1 MRLLHTSDW
10 HVGKLMRGASRADEH
25 RAVLAE
31 ISRIA
36 GEESVDLV
44 LVAGDLFETAAP
56 GPESEQVVYRALL
69 DLAGVAPVVVV
80 AGNHDNARRLE
91 AVAPLLT
98 LGRVRVL
105 TQVARP
111 DEGGVARLDVGG
123 VPVQVAL
130 LPFVSK
136 RGIVRADALMRDDA
150 YQLSQAYTER
160 LGVLVRAL
168 TDGFTADSVNVMCA
182 HAFAAGG
189 TMGGGE
195 RSVHTIEDYSLS
207 ALSFPVSAQYVALG
221 HLHRAQDVPGPTRIR
236 YCGSPLQLDFGEER
250 QDKSVTVVEV
260 DPGVPAA
267 VREVALT
274 SGRRMRTLRGTLD
287 ELEAAAGTTGDEY
300 LRIVVTDTR
309 RAGLAD
315 EVRVWFPHAVYVVV
329 DTPDDDRPRRAARP
343 ADASP
348 SELLA
353 AYLAESGVDDDR
365 LVPAFEA
372 LLDEVTSGGAS

>member
-31 ISRIA
+31 MA
-36 GEESVDLV
+36 AVAAAESVDLV
-44 LVAGDLFETAAP
+44 LVAGDLFETSAP
-56 GPESEQVVYRALL
+56 GPESEQVVYQGLL
-69 DLAGVAPVVVV
+69 DLAAVAPVLVV

-98 LGRVRVL
+98 LGRVQVR
-105 TQVARP
+105 TRVARP
-111 DEGGVARLDVGG
+111 HDGGVVRIEAGG
-123 VPVQVAL
+123 VPVQVAM

-160 LGVLVRAL
+160 LGVLVGAL
-168 TDGFTADSVNVMCA
+168 TEGFAADTVNVVCA

-207 ALSFPVSAQYVALG
+207 ALAFPVTAQYVALG

-236 YCGSPLQLDFGEER
+236 YSGSPLQLDFGETA
-250 QDKSVTVVEV
+250 DVKSVTVVDLE
-260 DPGVPAA
+260 PGVPAA
-267 VREVALT
+267 VREVRLEA
-274 SGRRMRTLRGTLD
+274 GRRLRTLRGPLAD
-287 ELEAAAGTTGDEY
+287 LEPLAGTTDDDF
-300 LRIVVTDTR
+300 LRIVVTDRR

-315 EVRVWFPHAVYVVV
+315 EVRALFPHCV
-329 DTPDDDRPRRAARP
+329 DVLVQSPEDAPSARP
-343 ADASP
+343 APVAGRSP
-348 SELLA
+348 SQLFHS
-353 AYLAESGVDDDR
+353 YLESAGVDDPR
-365 LVPAFEA
+365 LRVAFDE
-372 LLDEVTSGGAS
+372 LLEEVGS

>member
-31 ISRIA
+31 MA
-36 GEESVDLV
+36 AVAAAESVDLV
-44 LVAGDLFETAAP
+44 LVAGDLFETSAP
-56 GPESEQVVYRALL
+56 APESEQVVYQGLL
-69 DLAGVAPVVVV
+69 DLAEVAPVLVV

-98 LGRVRVL
+98 LGRVQVR

-111 DEGGVARLDVGG
+111 DEGGVVRVEAGG

-168 TDGFTADSVNVMCA
+168 TDGFAADSVNVVCA
-182 HAFAAGG
+182 HAFVAGG

-207 ALSFPVSAQYVALG
+207 ALAFPVTAQYVALG
-221 HLHRAQDVPGPTRIR
+221 HLHRSQDVPGATRIR
-236 YCGSPLQLDFGEER
+236 YSGSPLQLDFGETA
-250 QDKSVTVVEV
+250 DVTSVTVVDL

-267 VREVALT
+267 VREIRLT
-274 SGRRMRTLRGTLD
+274 SGRRLRTLRGPLA
-287 ELEAAAGTTGDEY
+287 ELEPLAGTTGDDF
-300 LRIVVTDTR
+300 LRIVVTDRR

-315 EVRVWFPHAVYVVV
+315 EVRALFPHCVDVLVQSPD
-329 DTPDDDRPRRAARP
+329 DTPVAARAP
-343 ADASP
+343 VAGRSP
-348 SELLA
+348 SQLFQGYLEA
-353 AYLAESGVDDDR
+353 AGVDDPR
-365 LVPAFEA
+365 LPAAFDE
-372 LLDEVTSGGAS
+372 LLEEVGS

>member
-31 ISRIA
+31 MA
-36 GEESVDLV
+36 AVAADESVDLV
-44 LVAGDLFETAAP
+44 LVAGDLFETSAP
-56 GPESEQVVYRALL
+56 GPESEQVVYQGLL
-69 DLAGVAPVVVV
+69 DLAAVAPVLVV

-98 LGRVRVL
+98 LGRVQVR

-111 DEGGVARLDVGG
+111 DDGGVVRLEAGG
-123 VPVQVAL
+123 VPVQVAM

-168 TDGFTADSVNVMCA
+168 TDGFDADSVNVVCA

-207 ALSFPVSAQYVALG
+207 ALAFPATAQYVALG

-236 YCGSPLQLDFGEER
+236 YSGSPLQLDFGETA
-250 QDKSVTVVEV
+250 DVKSVTVVDVE
-260 DPGVPAA
+260 PGVPAT
-267 VREVALT
+267 VREIRLA
-274 SGRRMRTLRGTLD
+274 SGRRLRTLRGPLA
-287 ELEAAAGTTGDEY
+287 ELEPLAGTTGEDF
-300 LRIVVTDTR
+300 LRIVVTDRR

-315 EVRVWFPHAVYVVV
+315 EVRALFPHCV
-329 DTPDDDRPRRAARP
+329 DVLVQSPDDAPTATRAPVAGR
-343 ADASP
+343 SP
-348 SELLA
+348 SQLFQG
-353 AYLAESGVDDDR
+353 YLASAGVDDQR
-365 LVPAFEA
+365 LRAAFDE
-372 LLDEVTSGGAS
+372 LLEEVTA

>member
-236 YCGSPLQLDFGEER
+236 YCGSPLQLDFGETA
-250 QDKSVTVVEV
+250 DVKSVTVVDLE
-260 DPGVPAA
+260 PGLPAA
-267 VREVALT
+267 VREVPLQ
-274 SGRRMRTLRGTLD
+274 SGRRLRTLRGSLA
-287 ELEAAAGTTGDEY
+287 ELEPLAGTTADDF
-300 LRIVVTDTR
+300 LRVVVTERR

-315 EVRVWFPHAVYVVV
+315 EVRALFPHCV
-329 DTPDDDRPRRAARP
+329 DVLVQSPDDAVAAPHVSVAGR
-343 ADASP
+343 SP
-348 SELLA
+348 GELFRSYAQVAGLDDVRLVAAFDELL
-353 AYLAESGVDDDR
+353 EEIGS
-365 LVPAFEA
+365 
-372 LLDEVTSGGAS
+372 

>member
-31 ISRIA
+31 IAGIA

-168 TDGFTADSVNVMCA
+168 TDGFTADTVNVVCA

-189 TMGGGE
+189 SMGGGE

-236 YCGSPLQLDFGEER
+236 YCGSPLQLDFGETA
-250 QDKSVTVVEV
+250 DVKSVTVV
-260 DPGVPAA
+260 DLQPGLPAA
-267 VREVALT
+267 VREVRLQ
-274 SGRRMRTLRGTLD
+274 SGRRLRTLRGSLA
-287 ELEAAAGTTGDEY
+287 ELEPLAGTTADDH
-300 LRIVVTDTR
+300 LRIVVTERR

-315 EVRVWFPHAVYVVV
+315 EVRGLFPHCV
-329 DTPDDDRPRRAARP
+329 DVLVQSPDDPAAATHAPVAGRSPGELFRSYAQVAGLADPRLVAAF
-343 ADASP
+343 D
-348 SELLA
+348 ELL
-353 AYLAESGVDDDR
+353 E
-365 LVPAFEA
+365 
-372 LLDEVTSGGAS
+372 EVGS

>member
-31 ISRIA
+31 ISGIA

-69 DLAGVAPVVVV
+69 DLARVAPVVVV

-111 DEGGVARLDVGG
+111 DEGGVARLDVDG

-168 TDGFTADSVNVMCA
+168 TDGFAADSVNVVCA

-236 YCGSPLQLDFGEER
+236 YSGSPLQLDFGETA
-250 QDKSVTVVEV
+250 DVKSVTVVDLE
-260 DPGVPAA
+260 PGLPAA
-267 VREVALT
+267 VREVPLQ
-274 SGRRMRTLRGTLD
+274 SGRRLRTLRGSLA
-287 ELEAAAGTTGDEY
+287 ELEPLAGTTADAF
-300 LRIVVTDTR
+300 LRVVVTERR

-315 EVRVWFPHAVYVVV
+315 EVRALFPHCV
-329 DTPDDDRPRRAARP
+329 DVLVRSPDDPAAVTHAPVAGR
-343 ADASP
+343 SP
-348 SELLA
+348 GELFRSYAQVVGLDDPSLVAAFDELL
-353 AYLAESGVDDDR
+353 E
-365 LVPAFEA
+365 
-372 LLDEVTSGGAS
+372 EVGS

>member
-1 MRLLHTSDW
+1 VRLLHTSDW

-31 ISRIA
+31 IAGIA

-168 TDGFTADSVNVMCA
+168 TDGFTADTVNVVCA

-189 TMGGGE
+189 SMGGGE

-236 YCGSPLQLDFGEER
+236 YCGSPLQLDFGETA
-250 QDKSVTVVEV
+250 DVKSVTVV
-260 DPGVPAA
+260 DLQPGLPAA
-267 VREVALT
+267 VREVRLQ
-274 SGRRMRTLRGTLD
+274 SGRRLRTLRGSLA
-287 ELEAAAGTTGDEY
+287 ELEPLAGTTADDH
-300 LRIVVTDTR
+300 LRIVVTERR

-315 EVRVWFPHAVYVVV
+315 EVRGLFPHCV
-329 DTPDDDRPRRAARP
+329 DVLVQSPDDPAAATHAPVAGRSPGELFRSYAQVAGLADPRLVAAF
-343 ADASP
+343 D
-348 SELLA
+348 ELL
-353 AYLAESGVDDDR
+353 E
-365 LVPAFEA
+365 
-372 LLDEVTSGGAS
+372 EVGS

>member
-1 MRLLHTSDW
+1 VRLLHTSDW

-160 LGVLVRAL
+160 LGILVRAL
-168 TDGFTADSVNVMCA
+168 TEGFAADTVNIVCA

-189 TMGGGE
+189 KMGGGE

-236 YCGSPLQLDFGEER
+236 YSGSPLQLDFGETA
-250 QDKSVTVVEV
+250 DVKSVTVVDLE
-260 DPGVPAA
+260 PGLPAA
-267 VREVALT
+267 VREVPLQ
-274 SGRRMRTLRGTLD
+274 SGRRLRTLRGSLA
-287 ELEAAAGTTGDEY
+287 ELEALAGTTADDF
-300 LRIVVTDTR
+300 LRIVVTERR

-315 EVRVWFPHAVYVVV
+315 EVRGLFPHCV
-329 DTPDDDRPRRAARP
+329 DVLVQSPDDPAAATHAPVAGRSPGELFRSYAQVAGLADPRLVAAF
-343 ADASP
+343 D
-348 SELLA
+348 ELL
-353 AYLAESGVDDDR
+353 E
-365 LVPAFEA
+365 
-372 LLDEVTSGGAS
+372 EVAS